1 MQSLTNE
8 QKAVIYNKML
18 FQYQRLQ
25 EQVRQIKAENI
36 NVSDNDQKRINQLE
50 LQMKKLYNETQRL
63 YR

>member
-36 NVSDNDQKRINQLE
+36 NVSDSDQIRINQLE
-50 LQMKKLYNETQRL
+50 VQMKKLYNDTQRL